1 MSSYSYAILPP
12 GYGKPEIPGMAK
24 GSNSD
29 KLLVGKRLKTVRKA
43 LGLTGKTLAGMIGLG
58 CTEQKI
64 SNYEKGRDGMPR
76 LYVERLWATTGADF
90 NYMYGGSVMTLPPP
104 LREKMEKAESEEIKA
119 VKKRKTA

>member
-29 KLLVGKRLKTVRKA
+29 KLLVGKRLKAVRKA
-43 LGLTGKTLAGMIGLG
+43 LGLTGKTLAGMIGYG

-64 SNYEKGRDGMPR
+64 SNYENGRDGMPR

-90 NYMYGGSVMTLPPP
+90 NFMYGGSVMTLPPP
-104 LREKMEKAESEEIKA
+104 LREKMEKSEETKSS
-119 VKKRKTA
+119 KKRKTA